1 MKITVNKAA
10 VKMMCFLT
18 VPAASTLGLVH
29 LIAPD
34 IVWGALGEKANSNY
48 LYGDAFMGSVF
59 LAFATTALVGL
70 ASHEPAGARDT
81 HRIEGFPPAHAPSL
95 SILAHASGADVLQ
108 AVRAPIC
115 KSLEMFVAGAAHAPG
130 PRRRRARFV
139 PPLSAPAR

>member
-10 VKMMCFLT
+10 VKLMLFLT

-70 ASHEPAGARDT
+70 ASHEPAGARD
-81 HRIEGFPPAHAPSL
+81 
-95 SILAHASGADVLQ
+95 ASHQ
-108 AVRAPIC
+108 RVRSSSRPFA
-115 KSLEMFVAGAAHAPG
+115 
-130 PRRRRARFV
+130 
-139 PPLSAPAR
+139 